1 MKKRLLSIALMLV
14 MVVSLVACGS
24 KAAST
29 PKDVLAAMMGAEVGS
44 AQYTMDF
51 VIGDNTVNVK
61 MDLSQKDEMNGMFT
75 ISAKFNVPEAGY
87 EVKEFTPV
95 TEMYV
100 VDGTTVYMNVGQIMD
115 FLTGIDSQ
123 FAMFESYLGL
133 TSDYV
138 MISYEDIIDLYK
150 AAGMDPAEAGLTMP
164 TEADANL
171 MELSQ
176 NALVEIFGDF
186 LNEYAT
192 NAGDSVIAVKDNKIT
207 FTMTPENMATVI
219 DAMAKIDVETY
230 VKNLGAKL
238 DEIYKTDEYTT
249 MLTTDLE
256 GTNDALKQAAEDAKA
271 GIEPDGFE
279 KMTVVMGLNG
289 KNVEM
294 TMDVTGKESTAADAG
309 DVKINMVMTTTPDKA
324 KEITVPTE
332 YMDIYDIIGI
342 VNQLSG
348 SMY

>member
-14 MVVSLVACGS
+14 MVLSLVACGS
-24 KAAST
+24 KAAT
-29 PKDVLAAMMGAEVGS
+29 PKDVLVAMSGAEVGS

-51 VIGDNTVNVK
+51 VIGENTVNVK

-75 ISAKFNVPEAGY
+75 VSAKFNIPESGY
-87 EVKEFTPV
+87 AIEEFTPV

-100 VDGTTVYMNVGQIMD
+100 VNGTEVYLNVGQIMD
-115 FLTGIDSQ
+115 FLVEMDSQ
-123 FAMFESYLGL
+123 FAMIEAYLGL
-133 TSDYV
+133 TSDYL
-138 MISYEDIIDLYK
+138 MISYEDLIDLYESM
-150 AAGMDPAEAGLTMP
+150 GMDPAELGLTMP

-176 NALVEIFGDF
+176 NAMIEIIGDF

-192 NAGDSVIAVKDNKIT
+192 NAGESVIVAKDNKIT
-207 FTMTPENMATVI
+207 FTMTPENMATVVE
-219 DAMAKIDVETY
+219 AMSKIDVEAY

-238 DEIYKTDEYTT
+238 DEIYGTDEYTT

-279 KMTVVMGLNG
+279 KMTVAMGLNG
-289 KNVEM
+289 KNIEL
-294 TMDVTGKESTAADAG
+294 TMDVTGKESTASDAG

-332 YMDIYDIIGI
+332 YMDIYDIIEI
-342 VNQLSG
+342 VNALAG